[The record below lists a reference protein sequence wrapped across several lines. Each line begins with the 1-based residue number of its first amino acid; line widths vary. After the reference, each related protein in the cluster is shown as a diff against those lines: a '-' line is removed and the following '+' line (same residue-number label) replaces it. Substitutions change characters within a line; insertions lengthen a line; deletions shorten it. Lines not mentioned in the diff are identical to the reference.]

1 MVLHLKLLAQPQPT
15 WDERTMRKNS
25 ALPAVAAAASAVAAA
40 VAAVVVVVD
49 GGEPSAVLPRDVHDP
64 HLKADDF
71 AVVAGESP
79 SLTNRR

>member
-1 MVLHLKLLAQPQPT
+1 MVLHLKLLAQPQQT
-15 WDERTMRKNS
+15 WDERMMRKNS
-25 ALPAVAAAASAVAAA
+25 ALPAVAAAASA

>member
-40 VAAVVVVVD
+40 VAVVVVD